1 MPRRKTIQPLPLDS
15 FSLKDGTIVEVRDET
30 CRIIGRGLHKVDAFE
45 AKRDRILE
53 TVVHDYF
60 SPDHTDPK
68 KAHWKIKTKIR
79 IDYLSSATM
88 FARKMQ
94 ALGYGGEDGVDDSA
108 LRKSYYPDIMQNV
121 RTYQRALEDI
131 N

>member
-45 AKRDRILE
+45 VKRDGILE
-53 TVVHDYF
+53 TVVNDYF
-60 SPDHTDPK
+60 SPDQADPK
-68 KAHWKIKTKIR
+68 QGHWKMKTNIR
-79 IDYLSSATM
+79 NNYLISATK

-94 ALGYGGEDGVDDSA
+94 ALGYGEEDGVDDSA